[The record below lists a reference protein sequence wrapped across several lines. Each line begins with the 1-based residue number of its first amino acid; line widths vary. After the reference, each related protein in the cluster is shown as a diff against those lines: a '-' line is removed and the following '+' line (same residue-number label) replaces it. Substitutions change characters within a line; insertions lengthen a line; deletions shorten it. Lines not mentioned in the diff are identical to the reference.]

1 MPRRHSRELAAQAAG
16 QLRKQLAATIH
27 AIERLEAFAGTGN
40 LSQLIPRDEL
50 ARLLALAS
58 GDPAPAAP
66 RAA

>member
-1 MPRRHSRELAAQAAG
+1 MPRRSSRALAAAAAG
-16 QLRKQLAATIH
+16 QLREKLAHTLAAIDKL
-27 AIERLEAFAGTGN
+27 ERFAGAGN
-40 LSQLIPRDEL
+40 LSEIIPRDEL

>member
-1 MPRRHSRELAAQAAG
+1 MASRSSRALAAAAAS
-16 QLRKQLAATIH
+16 QLRQQLAVTLH
-27 AIERLEAFAGTGN
+27 AIERLEAFTGSGN
-40 LSQLIPRDEL
+40 LSQIIPRDEL